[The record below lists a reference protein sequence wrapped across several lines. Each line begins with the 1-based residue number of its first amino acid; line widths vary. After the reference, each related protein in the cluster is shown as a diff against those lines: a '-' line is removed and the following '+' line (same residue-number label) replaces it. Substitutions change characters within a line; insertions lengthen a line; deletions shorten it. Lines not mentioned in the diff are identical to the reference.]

1 MAQVWLITGSARG
14 LGRAIAEAVLA
25 ADDKLI
31 ATARNPQQLS
41 DLVERYGDNVR
52 AVALD
57 VTDERAAIAAVQL
70 AVDVFGRLD
79 VLVNNAGYGNL
90 AAIEDTTIQDFR
102 AQLETNLFG
111 VVNLTKAAIP
121 VMRRQGAGRILQF
134 SSVGG
139 RVGPIGRGAYA
150 AAKWGVE
157 GFSEVLAKE
166 VGPLGIKVTI
176 IEPGGFR
183 TDFAGSSQTILA
195 DNPAYA
201 STVGAVARFQ
211 RGYDGAQPGDPKK
224 AAAAV
229 LNIARLDEPPMRLLL
244 GRDAVRAA
252 AEAERTR
259 AEADRKWRSLS
270 ESTDFIDDAGQTSNP
285 ASQSSSTG
293 GRADLKSRTWLI
305 TGASSGLGYA
315 LAEFVLQR
323 GDRVVLAARSMNSMS
338 GLAARYPDRALAIGL
353 DVTQPQQRIAA
364 VERAQAH
371 FGGIDVLVNNAGI
384 DFLGAVE
391 EQREEDYRAQFEV
404 TFGAV
409 AMLRSLLGTSYSS
422 RQMGYDLRRL
432 TRKGLVTRLDH
443 QRRCVLTPFGQ
454 RVALF
459 SHQGPRPHPA
469 SGTPGAR
476 PEFHRAGAAI
486 LRTTFP
492 LPRVAGPPL
501 DPRKEATSRRSST
514 QPPNRFALPAGTLR
528 KDMPTTSTLVS

>member
-1 MAQVWLITGSARG
+1 MAEVWLITGSARG

-25 ADDKLI
+25 AGGKLI
-31 ATARNPQQLS
+31 ATARHPQQLS

-90 AAIEDTTIQDFR
+90 AAIEDTTLQDFR
-102 AQLETNLFG
+102 AQLETHLFG

-157 GFSEVLAKE
+157 GFLEVLAKE

-211 RGYDGAQPGDPKK
+211 RAYDGAQPGDPKK

-229 LNIARLDEPPMRLLL
+229 LKIARLDKPPMRLLL

-270 ESTDFIDDAGQTSNP
+270 ESTDFVDAGQKSDH

-293 GRADLKSRTWLI
+293 RGADLKTRTWLI

-323 GDRVVLAARSMNSMS
+323 GNRVVLAARSMDNMS
-338 GLAARYPDRALAIGL
+338 GLAARYPDRALALAL
-353 DVTQPQQRIAA
+353 DVT
-364 VERAQAH
+364 
-371 FGGIDVLVNNAGI
+371 NA
-384 DFLGAVE
+384 
-391 EQREEDYRAQFEV
+391 EQRAAALHGTEQR
-404 TFGAV
+404 FGV
-409 AMLRSLLGTSYSS
+409 V
-422 RQMGYDLRRL
+422 D
-432 TRKGLVTRLDH
+432 
-443 QRRCVLTPFGQ
+443 
-454 RVALF
+454 
-459 SHQGPRPHPA
+459 
-469 SGTPGAR
+469 
-476 PEFHRAGAAI
+476 
-486 LRTTFP
+486 
-492 LPRVAGPPL
+492 
-501 DPRKEATSRRSST
+501 
-514 QPPNRFALPAGTLR
+514 
-528 KDMPTTSTLVS
+528 